1 MKQVASDHIVLKEYR
16 DSHDPALIGILFS
29 QYTDLVYGLCLKYL
43 KDREESQDAV
53 MNIFEMLIEKLK
65 TEEVRY
71 FKSWL
76 YMVSKNHCLMILRKN
91 NPEIRNDF
99 MEISI
104 GEHLTDEPIDLESD
118 LVALE
123 GCLETLKDEQKTCVE
138 LFYLKKMSYRQVHEQ
153 TKFDLKLVKSLI
165 QNGKRNLKICLEG
178 KNVSR

>member
-1 MKQVASDHIVLKEYR
+1 MKQEAPDQIVLKEYR
-16 DSHDPALIGILFS
+16 DTHNSALIGTLYC

-53 MNIFEMLIEKLK
+53 MSIFEMLIEKLK
-65 TEEVRY
+65 TEEVLY

-91 NPEIRNDF
+91 NPEVRNDF
-99 MEISI
+99 MEMPI
-104 GEHLTDEPIDLESD
+104 GEHLIDESIDLESD
-118 LVALE
+118 LAALE
-123 GCLETLKDEQKTCVE
+123 GCLKTLKEDQQTCVE
-138 LFYLKKMSYRQVHEQ
+138 LFYLKKMSYQQVHEQ
-153 TKFDLKLVKSLI
+153 TKFDLKSVKSLI